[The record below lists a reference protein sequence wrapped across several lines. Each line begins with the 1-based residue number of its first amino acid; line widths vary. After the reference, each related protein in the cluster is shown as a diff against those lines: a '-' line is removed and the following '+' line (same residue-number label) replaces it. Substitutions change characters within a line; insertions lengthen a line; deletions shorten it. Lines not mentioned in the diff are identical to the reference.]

1 MKDEMCIIIEWY
13 GSWHG
18 LSAWFVV
25 VCRLSVQFWMMRG
38 FCRYH
43 LKSTECNNPD
53 EETEGNG
60 RKRKRGFSYAQFMR
74 MPFCLIKIQNSKY
87 DPPLGTLL
95 FPPLGTLSSTLA
107 AFSKRALEAQA
118 FNIFSNKTI
127 IFGEIRVILFD
138 AHRLCIRV
146 IHVV

>member
-1 MKDEMCIIIEWY
+1 
-13 GSWHG
+13 
-18 LSAWFVV
+18 
-25 VCRLSVQFWMMRG
+25 
-38 FCRYH
+38 
-43 LKSTECNNPD
+43 
-53 EETEGNG
+53 
-60 RKRKRGFSYAQFMR
+60 MR

-146 IHVV
+146 FYVV